1 MLMMPEILTFSFMLI
16 KSVYSMIESM
26 SVLMYHL
33 YPDFGLVDGSGR
45 CLNTWAV
52 PPHPQVSQLK

>member
-1 MLMMPEILTFSFMLI
+1 MLMMPEILIFSFMLI

-26 SVLMYHL
+26 SVLMYYL

-45 CLNTWAV
+45 CLKT
-52 PPHPQVSQLK
+52 